1 VTALAILGVARAADP
16 GLAGLVCAAVCAA
29 ERGLAAVVAPAE
41 SVAAAAA
48 RVALTADV
56 AGRLGAFLPVAAGA
70 AQRGALRL
78 WLSSEVETLRRGL
91 AHVEGCDEWIVTLR
105 RPRPSPPDV
114 RTAGGA
120 EWLRGR
126 AAAARADAE
135 ASADAA
141 AALAPTAAAVA
152 AIARATL
159 LRPFRARDVVGV
171 DLAVLLPRGAEAALR
186 DRLALAEAPLALSGP
201 WPAYSFA
208 AGDAA

>member
-1 VTALAILGVARAADP
+1 MAILGVARAADP
-16 GLAGLVCAAVCAA
+16 GLARLACAAVRAA
-29 ERGLAAVVAPAE
+29 DRGLAVVAAPAE
-41 SVAAAAA
+41 TVAAAAA

-70 AQRGALRL
+70 SRHDALGR
-78 WLSSEVETLRRGL
+78 WLSREVETLRRGL
-91 AHVEGCDEWIVTLR
+91 ARVEGCDEWIVTLR
-105 RPRPSPPDV
+105 RPRPSLAAQS
-114 RTAGGA
+114 TGGGA
-120 EWLRGR
+120 AWLRAR
-126 AAAARADAE
+126 AAAERADAE

-159 LRPFRARDVVGV
+159 LRSFRGRDVVGV
-171 DLAVLLPRGAEAALR
+171 DLAVLLPRGAETALR
-186 DRLALAEAPLALSGP
+186 DRLAVAGAPLSLSGP